1 MNKRDRNKQN
11 RKKTIE
17 KIKDTESWFFEEINK
32 IEKPLTRLVQKN
44 RETVQLNKI
53 KNEKEVTMHTTEKSE
68 NRKK

>member
-53 KNEKEVTMHTTEKSE
+53 KNEKEVTMHTTEI
-68 NRKK
+68 